1 MDFSVTFFSAL
12 WMEIPESWK
21 RSFAIFYAHNAKN
34 QKKTAFFFFSS
45 FFFNSSR
52 PIANLFEN
60 CIFYTP
66 KLTIYDF
73 WIFKVPIFAHFQAI
87 LIFETP
93 KKTQKFEFYGQ
104 PRTSELWFLATT
116 IGRLSYH
123 LLFLVVQNCKKI
135 VCNQS

>member
-1 MDFSVTFFSAL
+1 
-12 WMEIPESWK
+12 MEIMENMVK
-21 RSFAIFYAHNAKN
+21 GADGFLGNIFFCTMDGNSRILEKKLCHLLCTQREKLEKN
-34 QKKTAFFFFSS
+34 SIFFFSS

-93 KKTQKFEFYGQ
+93 KKTQKFEFYG
-104 PRTSELWFLATT
+104 
-116 IGRLSYH
+116 
-123 LLFLVVQNCKKI
+123 
-135 VCNQS
+135 